1 MLHLK
6 RCLVNSSTL
15 KSNWWYC
22 IRIGVAQLALVADC
36 VADVCAADTS
46 SSDEAVIDFMVLDG
60 EVIFIATPPILLQT
74 NRRIESVEAANTVLV
89 FKINDARV
97 GLSVDSSAKLSQCS
111 R

>member
-1 MLHLK
+1 M
-6 RCLVNSSTL
+6 
-15 KSNWWYC
+15 
-22 IRIGVAQLALVADC
+22 AQLALVADC

-97 GLSVDSSAKLSQCS
+97 GLRVSECHAAVQALPNEQAIQAHGSTWEVVSIKDSIL
-111 R
+111 